1 MGRVQGAAGKPP
13 GPACPAA
20 TSLRNRNRN
29 GNGELS
35 QADAVENSVT
45 TDCRSRTFRRQ
56 VFGRGKSSHT
66 GGPSSGDR
74 GGSHSRAT
82 RPTAPTPRGIGQAR
96 GQRTTLV
103 ARRAAEGRASAVLA
117 LLGDGRKQ
125 RLTVDLNK
133 GSNVY
138 VSNADICGETTQ
150 VITRESRFPK
160 KQREKLTP
168 PGRGTEREAREGAEE
183 GSAAAPG
190 SAGGAGPAGL
200 GGTRTC
206 CVPSGRDLP
215 RQGGTCGHP
224 TGRAARLCDAGYS
237 G

>member
-1 MGRVQGAAGKPP
+1 MGRVQ

-45 TDCRSRTFRRQ
+45 TDCRSRTCRRQ

-74 GGSHSRAT
+74 GGSHSRTT

-150 VITRESRFPK
+150 VITRVSLPQETARKAHSTGTRHGEGGEGRGGGG
-160 KQREKLTP
+160 QRGCPRLCGRGGTGG
-168 PGRGTEREAREGAEE
+168 PGRHADLLRPLR
-183 GSAAAPG
+183 
-190 SAGGAGPAGL
+190 
-200 GGTRTC
+200 TRPPTA
-206 CVPSGRDLP
+206 GRDVRP
-215 RQGGTCGHP
+215 PDRP
-224 TGRAARLCDAGYS
+224 GRPAV
-237 G
+237 